1 MSHLCPEPV
10 VLGFQSGDEVRTW
23 CTLKVRCSENSC
35 LPSSTSHACLL
46 KGPYSIVTQH
56 REDKLFFWSK
66 KNLMLSEYM
75 HV

>member
-35 LPSSTSHACLL
+35 LPSSTSHACL
-46 KGPYSIVTQH
+46 KGPLLNRDTAQRRQIIFL
-56 REDKLFFWSK
+56 E
-66 KNLMLSEYM
+66 
-75 HV
+75 